1 MVIANQSDAIL
12 IIKELVN
19 EYFPESSVFLFG
31 SRARRDFTE
40 DSDFDLMVV
49 TSNTY
54 ENTECRHL
62 KAMVRRQ
69 LAKRRI
75 PADIIILSKAQ
86 LETNKKITG
95 HIVRQVLKEG
105 IPI

>member
-1 MVIANQSDAIL
+1 MVIANQADAIL

-31 SRARRDFTE
+31 SRARRDYTE
-40 DSDFDLMVV
+40 DSDFDLLVV
-49 TSNTY
+49 TSTTY
-54 ENTECRHL
+54 ENAECRHL
-62 KAMVRRQ
+62 KALVRRQ

-86 LETNKKITG
+86 FETNKKITG
-95 HIVRQVLKEG
+95 HIVGQVLKEG